1 MTSLPNLDHLS
12 PEQLR
17 ALAAQLM
24 QSVETLDHQVDT
36 LGKTV
41 DTLDQQVETMGKT
54 VETMGKKIS
63 RDQTLIEKLT
73 HEIAQ
78 LKRLKFAK
86 RSEQMNPEQASLLD
100 DLIDADIAA
109 IEAELQSLPAEIT
122 PAEKKQKPKR
132 TALPAEFPRTL
143 IHHEPDNT
151 HCPCGCALKRIGE
164 DVSEKL
170 DYTPGV
176 FTVERHVRGK
186 WVCDDCET
194 LIQAPVP
201 AQIIDKGIPTA
212 GLLAHVMIAKFAD
225 HLPLY
230 RQESIFGRAGLAIPR
245 STLAQWVG
253 VTGVQLQPLVDALR
267 EVVLGQQVIHAD
279 ETPVQMLMPGTKK
292 THRSYVWAYATSQFS
307 DVAAV
312 VYDFSPSRA
321 GEHARHFLQGWKG
334 KLVCDDFGGYKA
346 SFELGVTEIGCMA
359 HARRKFFELHATNK
373 STLAEQALRYIQL
386 LYEIEREVRDL
397 EPDLRRRIRQE
408 KAVPVMNMLHAWMIA
423 QRDLVPEGS
432 AISRTLDYSL
442 KRWAAL
448 SRYLDDGAVPIDNNW
463 AESQIR
469 PWALGRK
476 NWLFAGSLRSGKR
489 AAAIMSLIQ
498 SARLNG
504 HDPYAYLKDVLTRL
518 PTQRASEIDQLLP
531 HKWQPIF
538 SQARRDAGRLPTMCL
553 LSDTPDVKKQK
564 SKSPPFDRLYQLTT
578 ASL

>member
-1 MTSLPNLDHLS
+1 MTSLPNLDHLT

-17 ALAAQLM
+17 ALAAQLI
-24 QSVETLDHQVDT
+24 QRVE
-36 LGKTV
+36 
-41 DTLDQQVETMGKT
+41 TLDQQVETMGK
-54 VETMGKKIS
+54 KIN

-100 DLIDADIAA
+100 DLIDTDIAA
-109 IEAELQSLPAEIT
+109 IEAELQSLQAVIT
-122 PAEKKQKPKR
+122 PSEKKQKPKR
-132 TALPAEFPRTL
+132 TALPVEFPRTL

-151 HCPCGCALKRIGE
+151 YCPCGCALKRIGE

-176 FTVERHVRGK
+176 FTVERHIRGK

-194 LIQAPVP
+194 LTQAPVP
-201 AQIIDKGIPTA
+201 AQVIDKGIPTA

-267 EVVLGQQVIHAD
+267 DVVLGQQVIHAD

-292 THRSYVWAYATSQFS
+292 THRSYVWAYATSQFCET
-307 DVAAV
+307 AAV

-321 GEHARHFLQGWKG
+321 GEHARNFLQDWKG

-359 HARRKFFELHATNK
+359 HARRQFFELHATNK
-373 STLAEQALRYIQL
+373 STLAEQAC
-386 LYEIEREVRDL
+386 
-397 EPDLRRRIRQE
+397 
-408 KAVPVMNMLHAWMIA
+408 
-423 QRDLVPEGS
+423 
-432 AISRTLDYSL
+432 AISSCCT
-442 KRWAAL
+442 
-448 SRYLDDGAVPIDNNW
+448 
-463 AESQIR
+463 
-469 PWALGRK
+469 
-476 NWLFAGSLRSGKR
+476 
-489 AAAIMSLIQ
+489 
-498 SARLNG
+498 
-504 HDPYAYLKDVLTRL
+504 
-518 PTQRASEIDQLLP
+518 
-531 HKWQPIF
+531 
-538 SQARRDAGRLPTMCL
+538 
-553 LSDTPDVKKQK
+553 K
-564 SKSPPFDRLYQLTT
+564 SKEKSET
-578 ASL
+578 

>member
-1 MTSLPNLDHLS
+1 MTPD
-12 PEQLR
+12 QLR
-17 ALAAQLM
+17 AFAAQLL
-24 QSVETLDHQVDT
+24 S
-36 LGKTV
+36 
-41 DTLDQQVETMGKT
+41 QVETMGKT
-54 VETMGKKIS
+54 VETMGKKIN
-63 RDQTLIEKLT
+63 RDQTVIEKLT

-100 DLIDADIAA
+100 DLIDTDIAA
-109 IEAELQSLPAEIT
+109 IEAELQALQIAPAATEQ
-122 PAEKKQKPKR
+122 KKQKPKR

-143 IHHEPDNT
+143 IPHEPDNT

-267 EVVLGQQVIHAD
+267 DVVIGQQVVHAD
-279 ETPVQMLMPGTKK
+279 ETPVQMLAPGSKK
-292 THRSYVWAYATSQFS
+292 THRSYVWAYATSQFCET
-307 DVAAV
+307 AAV

-321 GEHARHFLQGWKG
+321 GEHARNFLQGWKG

-373 STLAEQALRYIQL
+373 SQLAEQALRYIQL
-386 LYEIEREVRDL
+386 LYEIESEVRDL

-408 KAVPVMNMLHAWMIA
+408 KAVPVMDRLHAWMIA

-432 AISRTLDYSL
+432 AISRALDYSL
-442 KRWAAL
+442 KRWPAL

-463 AESQIR
+463 AENQIR

-476 NWLFAGSLRSGKR
+476 NWLCVSRRRCHDDDIKKR
-489 AAAIMSLIQ
+489 
-498 SARLNG
+498 R
-504 HDPYAYLKDVLTRL
+504 H
-518 PTQRASEIDQLLP
+518 
-531 HKWQPIF
+531 
-538 SQARRDAGRLPTMCL
+538 
-553 LSDTPDVKKQK
+553 DTPC
-564 SKSPPFDRLYQLTT
+564 SKMDGGRPSGQGVQ
-578 ASL
+578 AH

>member
-1 MTSLPNLDHLS
+1 MAGSGKIGTMTSLPNIDHLT

-17 ALAAQLM
+17 SLATQLILR
-24 QSVETLDHQVDT
+24 VETLDHQVDT

-41 DTLDQQVETMGKT
+41 QTL
-54 VETMGKKIS
+54 GKKIH

-73 HEIAQ
+73 FEIAQ

-100 DLIDADIAA
+100 DLIDTDIAA
-109 IEAELQSLPAEIT
+109 IEAELQSLQAVIT
-122 PAEKKQKPKR
+122 PTEKKQKPKR
-132 TALPAEFPRTL
+132 TALPGEFPRTL

-170 DYTPGV
+170 DYVPGV
-176 FTVERHVRGK
+176 FSVERHVRGK

-267 EVVLGQQVIHAD
+267 DVVLEQQVIHAD

-292 THRSYVWAYATSQFS
+292 THRAYVWAYATSQFS

-321 GEHARHFLQGWKG
+321 GEHARHVLQDWKG

-386 LYEIEREVRDL
+386 LYEIESEVRDL

-408 KAVPVMNMLHAWMIA
+408 KAVPVMNMLRAWMSA

-432 AISRTLDYSL
+432 AISRALGYSL

-463 AESQIR
+463 AENQIR

-489 AAAIMSLIQ
+489 AAVIMSLIQ

-518 PTQRASEIDQLLP
+518 PTQRASEIEQLLP
-531 HKWQPIF
+531 HKWKPVQ
-538 SQARRDAGRLPTMCL
+538 L
-553 LSDTPDVKKQK
+553 LNS
-564 SKSPPFDRLYQLTT
+564 
-578 ASL
+578 